1 MTKAMY
7 IGISNKP
14 TVTLPEGYT
23 ELEHIEFTGKQILN
37 SWIKP
42 TADTKIEI
50 CFSTTDL
57 THDKPLFGVRKSNS
71 EANFLCW
78 FNPQKT
84 DAPYF
89 AFGDGSYV
97 PTGWGIT
104 GVKHTV
110 TLENGKFTMDGREYA
125 FAEKDLA
132 SDYWLT
138 IGGLNNADAVDSR
151 RFYGLIHYAKIWIG
165 TFLDRYFIPCRKSDG
180 TIGFYNLV
188 WGDFFENAGDGQF
201 IAGAELNGTGSVA
214 RKVKKMYVGVDNKA
228 RKVKKAYIGVNGIAR
243 KFFGAELIY
252 KGAITSLRTSR
263 GYMKGASVGEYMLFG
278 GGMLGS
284 NYTYSSD
291 VVDAYDS
298 SFVRS
303 NAPALSNGVHHL
315 ASASIGKYALFAGG
329 YKGTYSTR
337 SSVVNTY
344 DESLTKGTAT
354 TLSSARGTLGA
365 TTVGNH
371 ALFAG
376 GYPIC
381 ATVEAYNESLTKS
394 SVTNLSQAREFLA
407 GATNGTHALFAGG
420 QNDGGSTTYSTVD
433 AYDSSLTKVSV
444 TSLSSARS
452 KYAGASFGKYA
463 VFDGSWSCE
472 FYDQSLTKV
481 YTDVSHGGYWDS
493 LQGAGLDNE
502 YAVFACWREIK
513 VYDTSFTRQ
522 VFART
527 DISSEL
533 FGVAIAS
540 NGNRAIIAG
549 GNTVNN
555 AVALEIT

>member
-1 MTKAMY
+1 MAKGMY
-7 IGISNKP
+7 IGVDNK
-14 TVTLPEGYT
+14 
-23 ELEHIEFTGKQILN
+23 
-37 SWIKP
+37 
-42 TADTKIEI
+42 
-50 CFSTTDL
+50 
-57 THDKPLFGVRKSNS
+57 
-71 EANFLCW
+71 
-78 FNPQKT
+78 
-84 DAPYF
+84 
-89 AFGDGSYV
+89 
-97 PTGWGIT
+97 
-104 GVKHTV
+104 
-110 TLENGKFTMDGREYA
+110 
-125 FAEKDLA
+125 
-132 SDYWLT
+132 
-138 IGGLNNADAVDSR
+138 
-151 RFYGLIHYAKIWIG
+151 
-165 TFLDRYFIPCRKSDG
+165 
-180 TIGFYNLV
+180 
-188 WGDFFENAGDGQF
+188 
-201 IAGAELNGTGSVA
+201 A
-214 RKVKKMYVGVDNKA
+214 RKVKQMYVGADRLLEGLTVRPTTTVNGITFTNNGDGTVSISGTATADTGISIFTDITVVQPYFTKGGTVRFEMKNATYNYPNFNVSLMYTNNGNNYWIPADGISANIPAGSTVMNCDFWIPSGTTVSGKNISFDLRWLSPTTIA

-263 GYMKGASVGEYMLFG
+263 GYLKGASVGEYILFG
-278 GGMLGS
+278 GGRLGD
-284 NYTYSSD
+284 NYQYSSD

-444 TSLSSARS
+444 ASLASVRS

-481 YTDVSHGGYWDS
+481 YTDVSHGGYWD
-493 LQGAGLDNE
+493 GAGVGLNNE
-502 YAVFACWREIK
+502 YAVFSNCYEVK
-513 VYDTSFTRQ
+513 VYDGSFTRQ
-522 VFART
+522 LFARD
-527 DISSEL
+527 DISSDV
-533 FGVAIAS
+533 FGFAAAS
-540 NGNRAIIAG
+540 NRNRAIIAG

-555 AVALEIT
+555 AVALEIA